1 MRQTAAQSQV
11 RMKRVMD
18 KSGKKQEQK
27 NEQQQG
33 QKNRVAE
40 AILRARDRE
49 MQQEPTEEKLPSL
62 SPEEYEDMYQKILI
76 RLRAEGLMD
85 EDDSEDSREEKPAGS
100 AASGKSETMEVS
112 EKKSSK
118 REKEQLSEEEKEAK
132 EEKKEEKRRETAE
145 KTEAERETKE
155 LHEKSSE
162 EEKRA
167 ERLEIAEYL
176 RDSETEKR
184 SEAAGNSEYGNK
196 QDGKVGQNTGKSI
209 HGKTVQNARG
219 KTGKNSTKPTKIRWF
234 QKKAVKVAGV
244 CLIAGAAVFGVSM
257 TSEANRLFLL
267 QTANEVLGT
276 GDLMQANNDD
286 DRLRSVGDEYEARE
300 IITNALN
307 VQVPDFL
314 YLPDGISYQGYEL
327 ADEVGYA
334 ILEYSY
340 TEGYLYLSISNS
352 ISDMSQGNIKENGEE
367 NEEDNEIEE
376 IETLS
381 GKIPFSIRKME
392 SESEQYVASW
402 TYRNVSYRI
411 WGEISRGELIK
422 ILEKISYD
430 M

>member
-85 EDDSEDSREEKPAGS
+85 EDSSEDSQEEKPAGS
-100 AASGKSETMEVS
+100 AVSGKSEVMEVS

-118 REKEQLSEEEKEAK
+118 REKEQLSEEEKEAN

-176 RDSETEKR
+176 RDSETKER
-184 SEAAGNSEYGNK
+184 SEAAGNSENESSE
-196 QDGKVGQNTGKSI
+196 DGKAGQNTVQSI
-209 HGKTVQNARG
+209 HGKAGQNAHG
-219 KTGKNSTKPTKIRWF
+219 KTGKNSAKPTKIRWF

-244 CLIAGAAVFGVSM
+244 CLIAGAAVFGLSM
-257 TSEANRLFLL
+257 TSEANRLLL
-267 QTANEVLGT
+267 MQTANEVLGT
-276 GDLMQANNDD
+276 GDLMQADNDD
-286 DRLRSVGDEYEARE
+286 DRLMSVGDENEARE
-300 IITNALN
+300 IITDTLN

-314 YLPDGISYQGYEL
+314 YLPDGMSYQGYEL
-327 ADEVGYA
+327 VKEIGYVK
-334 ILEYSY
+334 IEYLY
-340 TEGYLYLSISNS
+340 NGGYLYLEISNS
-352 ISDMSQGNIKENGEE
+352 ISDMSQSNIKERQEE
-367 NEEDNEIEE
+367 VEE
-376 IETLS
+376 IETLN
-381 GKIPFSIRKME
+381 GKMDFVIKQIEDVKEKYS
-392 SESEQYVASW
+392 ASW
-402 TYRNVSYRI
+402 EYKNVAYTFS
-411 WGEISRGELIK
+411 GEIPREELIK
-422 ILEKISYD
+422 ILEKISYA

>member
-76 RLRAEGLMD
+76 RLRAEGLME

-118 REKEQLSEEEKEAK
+118 REKEQLSEEEKEAN

-145 KTEAERETKE
+145 KTEAARETND
-155 LHEKSSE
+155 LHEKSLE

-176 RDSETEKR
+176 RDSEAEER
-184 SEAAGNSEYGNK
+184 SEAAGNSENRNK
-196 QDGKVGQNTGKSI
+196 QDGKAGQNTVQSI
-209 HGKTVQNARG
+209 HGKAGQKAHE
-219 KTGKNSTKPTKIRWF
+219 KTGKHSATSTKIRWF

-257 TSEANRLFLL
+257 TSEANRLLL
-267 QTANEVLGT
+267 MQTANEVLGT
-276 GDLMQANNDD
+276 GDLMQVDNDD
-286 DRLRSVGDEYEARE
+286 DRLMSVGDENEARK
-300 IITNALN
+300 IITDALN
-307 VQVPDFL
+307 VQVPDFY
-314 YLPDGISYQGYEL
+314 YLPEGMSYKDY
-327 ADEVGYA
+327 EVGAEIGYA
-334 ILEYSY
+334 KIRYSY
-340 TEGYLYLSISNS
+340 DGGFIYLEISNS
-352 ISDMSQGNIKENGEE
+352 ISDMSQSSIKENGEGNGLE
-367 NEEDNEIEE
+367 N

-381 GKIPFSIRKME
+381 GIILFDIREME
-392 SESEQYVASW
+392 DDSDQYTANW
-402 TYRNVSYRI
+402 TYKNASYKL
-411 WGEISRGELIK
+411 WGQVKRDELIK

>member
-1 MRQTAAQSQV
+1 
-11 RMKRVMD
+11 MD

-76 RLRAEGLMD
+76 RLRAEGLME

-118 REKEQLSEEEKEAK
+118 REKEQLSEEEKEAN

-145 KTEAERETKE
+145 KTEAARETND

-162 EEKRA
+162 EEKRV
-167 ERLEIAEYL
+167 ERLEITEPL

-184 SEAAGNSEYGNK
+184 SEAAGNSENRNK
-196 QDGKVGQNTGKSI
+196 QDGTAGQNTGKSI
-209 HGKTVQNARG
+209 HGKTGQNARG
-219 KTGKNSTKPTKIRWF
+219 KTGKNSARPTKIRWF

-244 CLIAGAAVFGVSM
+244 CLIAGAAVFGLSM
-257 TSEANRLFLL
+257 TSEANRLLL
-267 QTANEVLGT
+267 MQTANEVLGT
-276 GDLMQANNDD
+276 GDLMQVDNDD
-286 DRLRSVGDEYEARE
+286 DRLMSVGDENEARE
-300 IITNALN
+300 IITDTLN

-314 YLPDGISYQGYEL
+314 YLPEGMSYQSYQL
-327 ADEVGYA
+327 FSEVGYA
-334 ILEYSY
+334 KMTYSY
-340 TEGYLYLSISNS
+340 QQGFIYLTVSNS
-352 ISDMSQGNIKENGEE
+352 LTDMSQGDVKENQ
-367 NEEDNEIEE
+367 NISEE
-376 IETLS
+376 IETLN
-381 GKIPFSIRKME
+381 GKMDFVIKEMEESKGQYIATWEYKNASYSIF
-392 SESEQYVASW
+392 
-402 TYRNVSYRI
+402 
-411 WGEISRGELIK
+411 GEISRDELIK
-422 ILEKISYD
+422 ILEKISYG

>member
-1 MRQTAAQSQV
+1 
-11 RMKRVMD
+11 MD

-76 RLRAEGLMD
+76 RLRAEGLME

-118 REKEQLSEEEKEAK
+118 REKEQLSEEEKEAN

-145 KTEAERETKE
+145 KTEAARETND
-155 LHEKSSE
+155 LHEKSLE

-167 ERLEIAEYL
+167 ERLEIAEHL
-176 RDSETEKR
+176 RDSETEER
-184 SEAAGNSEYGNK
+184 SEAAGNSENESSE
-196 QDGKVGQNTGKSI
+196 DGKAGQNTVQSI
-209 HGKTVQNARG
+209 HGKAGQNAHG
-219 KTGKNSTKPTKIRWF
+219 KTGKNSAKPTKIRWF

-244 CLIAGAAVFGVSM
+244 CLITGAAVFGLSM
-257 TSEANRLFLL
+257 TSEANRLLL
-267 QTANEVLGT
+267 MQTANEVLGT
-276 GDLMQANNDD
+276 GDLMKANNGE
-286 DRLRSVGDEYEARE
+286 DRYVPDGNEDEARQ
-300 IITNALN
+300 IIADALN
-307 VQVPDFL
+307 IQVPDFL
-314 YLPDGISYQGYEL
+314 YLPEGMVYEDYEIG
-327 ADEVGYA
+327 DEIGYA
-334 ILEYSY
+334 KIRYSY
-340 TEGYLYLSISNS
+340 DSGFIYLEMSNS
-352 ISDMSQGNIKENGEE
+352 ISDMSQSNIKESGEDAE
-367 NEEDNEIEE
+367 LEE

-381 GKIPFSIRKME
+381 GLISFNIRKME
-392 SESEQYVASW
+392 EESEQYSASW
-402 TYRNVSYRI
+402 IYKNSFYKL
-411 WGEISRGELIK
+411 WGEVTHDELIK
-422 ILEKISYD
+422 ILEKISFD

>member
-1 MRQTAAQSQV
+1 
-11 RMKRVMD
+11 MD

-76 RLRAEGLMD
+76 RLRAEGLME

-118 REKEQLSEEEKEAK
+118 REKEQLSEEEKEAN

-145 KTEAERETKE
+145 KTEAARETND
-155 LHEKSSE
+155 LHEKSLE

-167 ERLEIAEYL
+167 ERLEIAEHL
-176 RDSETEKR
+176 RHSETKER
-184 SEAAGNSEYGNK
+184 SGAAGNSENENSE
-196 QDGKVGQNTGKSI
+196 DGKAGQNTVQSI
-209 HGKTVQNARG
+209 HGKAGQNARG
-219 KTGKNSTKPTKIRWF
+219 KNGKNSAKSTKIRWF

-244 CLIAGAAVFGVSM
+244 CLIAGAAVFGLSM
-257 TSEANRLFLL
+257 TSEANRLLL
-267 QTANEVLGT
+267 MQTANEVLGT
-276 GDLMQANNDD
+276 GDLMQVDNDD
-286 DRLRSVGDEYEARE
+286 DRLMSVGDENEARE
-300 IITNALN
+300 IITDTLN

-314 YLPDGISYQGYEL
+314 YLPEGMSYQSYQL
-327 ADEVGYA
+327 FSEVGYA
-334 ILEYSY
+334 KMAYSY
-340 TEGYLYLSISNS
+340 QNGYIYLTISTS
-352 ISDMSQGNIKENGEE
+352 LTDMSQGNIK
-367 NEEDNEIEE
+367 DKKSTSEE
-376 IETLS
+376 IETLN
-381 GKIPFSIRKME
+381 GKMDFAIKQME
-392 SESEQYVASW
+392 EDKTQYTASW
-402 TYRNVSYRI
+402 EYKNVAYTLS
-411 WGEISRGELIK
+411 GEISREELIK
-422 ILEKISYD
+422 ILEKISFS

>member
-1 MRQTAAQSQV
+1 
-11 RMKRVMD
+11 MD

-85 EDDSEDSREEKPAGS
+85 EDGSEDSQEEKLAEPAV
-100 AASGKSETMEVS
+100 SGKFKVMEMS

-118 REKEQLSEEEKEAK
+118 REKEQLLEEEKEAK
-132 EEKKEEKRRETAE
+132 EEKKEEKRSETAE
-145 KTEAERETKE
+145 KTEVARETND

-167 ERLEIAEYL
+167 ERLEIAEHL
-176 RDSETEKR
+176 RHSETKER
-184 SEAAGNSEYGNK
+184 SEAAGNSENRNK
-196 QDGKVGQNTGKSI
+196 QDGKAGQNTVQSI
-209 HGKTVQNARG
+209 HGKAGQKAHE
-219 KTGKNSTKPTKIRWF
+219 KTGKNSAKPTKIRWF

-276 GDLMQANNDD
+276 GDLMQADNDD
-286 DRLRSVGDEYEARE
+286 DRLMSVGDENEARE
-300 IITNALN
+300 IITDTLN
-307 VQVPDFL
+307 VQVPDFY
-314 YLPDGISYQGYEL
+314 YLPEGMSYQGYEL
-327 ADEVGYA
+327 VEEIGYA
-334 ILEYSY
+334 EMAYSFND
-340 TEGYLYLSISNS
+340 GMIYLKISNS
-352 ISDMSQGNIKENGEE
+352 ISDMSQGTIKDNG
-367 NEEDNEIEE
+367 NDNEDDLEK

-381 GKIPFSIRKME
+381 GEILFEIKQMDNGND
-392 SESEQYVASW
+392 QYIATWLYKNS
-402 TYRNVSYRI
+402 SYRL
-411 WGEISRGELIK
+411 WGEITRDELIK
-422 ILEKISYD
+422 ILEKISFD

>member
-1 MRQTAAQSQV
+1 
-11 RMKRVMD
+11 MD

-76 RLRAEGLMD
+76 RLRAEGLME

-118 REKEQLSEEEKEAK
+118 REKEQLSEEEKEAN

-145 KTEAERETKE
+145 KTEAARETND
-155 LHEKSSE
+155 LHEKSLE

-167 ERLEIAEYL
+167 ERLEIAEHL
-176 RDSETEKR
+176 RHSETKER
-184 SEAAGNSEYGNK
+184 SGAAGNSENENSE
-196 QDGKVGQNTGKSI
+196 DGKAGQNTVQSI
-209 HGKTVQNARG
+209 HGKAGQNARG
-219 KTGKNSTKPTKIRWF
+219 KNGKNSAKSTKIRWF

-244 CLIAGAAVFGVSM
+244 CLIAGAAVFGLSM

-276 GDLMQANNDD
+276 GDLMQADNDD
-286 DRLRSVGDEYEARE
+286 DRLMSVGDENEARK
-300 IITNALN
+300 IITDALN

-327 ADEVGYA
+327 AEEIGYA
-334 ILEYSY
+334 VLEYSY
-340 TEGYLYLSISNS
+340 SKGYLYLEMSNS
-352 ISDMSQGNIKENGEE
+352 VSDMSQGNIGETY
-367 NEEDNEIEE
+367 DYSEE
-376 IETLS
+376 IETLN
-381 GKIPFSIRKME
+381 GKINFEIKQVE
-392 SESEQYVASW
+392 KNKEQYTARWKYKNVAYTLS
-402 TYRNVSYRI
+402 
-411 WGEISRGELIK
+411 GEISESELIK
-422 ILEKISYD
+422 ILENISYG

>member
-40 AILRARDRE
+40 AILRVRDRE

-118 REKEQLSEEEKEAK
+118 REKEQLAEEETEAN
-132 EEKKEEKRRETAE
+132 EEKKDEKRRETAE
-145 KTEAERETKE
+145 KTEVARETND

-162 EEKRA
+162 EEKRT
-167 ERLEIAEYL
+167 ERLEIAEHL
-176 RDSETEKR
+176 RDSETEER
-184 SEAAGNSEYGNK
+184 SEAAGNSENESSE
-196 QDGKVGQNTGKSI
+196 DGKAGQNTVQSI
-209 HGKTVQNARG
+209 HGKAGQNAHG
-219 KTGKNSTKPTKIRWF
+219 KTGKNSAKPTKIRWF

-244 CLIAGAAVFGVSM
+244 CLITGAAVFGLSM
-257 TSEANRLFLL
+257 TSEANRLLL
-267 QTANEVLGT
+267 MQTANEVLGT
-276 GDLMQANNDD
+276 GDLMKANNGE
-286 DRLRSVGDEYEARE
+286 DRYVPDGNEDEARQV
-300 IITNALN
+300 ISDSLN
-307 VQVPDFL
+307 VQLPEFL
-314 YLPDGISYQGYEL
+314 YLPDGMSYQSYQL
-327 ADEVGYA
+327 FDEIGYA
-334 ILEYSY
+334 VLEYSY
-340 TEGYLYLSISNS
+340 VDGYLYLTVSNS
-352 ISDMSQGNIKENGEE
+352 LTDMSQGNIKASQEEVEEVDTLNGKMQFVIKQIEEGEE
-367 NEEDNEIEE
+367 HY
-376 IETLS
+376 S
-381 GKIPFSIRKME
+381 
-392 SESEQYVASW
+392 ASW
-402 TYRNVSYRI
+402 EYKNVSYTLS
-411 WGEISRGELIK
+411 GEISRNELIK
-422 ILEKISYD
+422 ILEKISYN

>member
-1 MRQTAAQSQV
+1 
-11 RMKRVMD
+11 MD
-18 KSGKKQEQK
+18 KSGKKQEHK

-85 EDDSEDSREEKPAGS
+85 EDGSEDSREEKPAGS
-100 AASGKSETMEVS
+100 AVSGKSEVMEMS

-118 REKEQLSEEEKEAK
+118 REKEQLLEEEKEAK
-132 EEKKEEKRRETAE
+132 EEKKEEKRSETAE
-145 KTEAERETKE
+145 KTEAARETND

-162 EEKRA
+162 KEKRA

-176 RDSETEKR
+176 RDSETEER
-184 SEAAGNSEYGNK
+184 SEAAGNSENRNK
-196 QDGKVGQNTGKSI
+196 QDGTVGQNTGKSI
-209 HGKTVQNARG
+209 HGKTAQNARG
-219 KTGKNSTKPTKIRWF
+219 KNEKNSTKPTKIRWF

-244 CLIAGAAVFGVSM
+244 CLIAGAAVFGLSM
-257 TSEANRLFLL
+257 TSEANRLLL
-267 QTANEVLGT
+267 MQTANEVLGT
-276 GDLMQANNDD
+276 GDLMQVDNDD
-286 DRLRSVGDEYEARE
+286 DRLMSVGDENEARE

-307 VQVPDFL
+307 IQVPDFY
-314 YLPDGISYQGYEL
+314 YLPEDMSYQCYQL
-327 ADEVGYA
+327 FDEIGYA
-334 ILEYSY
+334 VMEYSY
-340 TEGYLYLSISNS
+340 SKGYLYLEISNS
-352 ISDMSQGNIKENGEE
+352 ISDMSQSSIKENGENNGLE
-367 NEEDNEIEE
+367 N

-381 GKIPFSIRKME
+381 GIISFDIRKME
-392 SESEQYVASW
+392 EDNDQYTATWIYKNAS
-402 TYRNVSYRI
+402 YKL
-411 WGEISRGELIK
+411 WGEIERDQLIK

>member
-85 EDDSEDSREEKPAGS
+85 EDDSEDSQEEKLAEP
-100 AASGKSETMEVS
+100 AASGKSEVMEVS

-118 REKEQLSEEEKEAK
+118 REKEQLPEEEKEAK
-132 EEKKEEKRRETAE
+132 EEKKEEKRSETAE
-145 KTEAERETKE
+145 KTEVARETND

-167 ERLEIAEYL
+167 ERLEIAEHL
-176 RDSETEKR
+176 RHSETEKR
-184 SEAAGNSEYGNK
+184 SEAAGNSENESSE
-196 QDGKVGQNTGKSI
+196 DGKAGQNTVQSI
-209 HGKTVQNARG
+209 HGKAGQNAHG
-219 KTGKNSTKPTKIRWF
+219 KTGKNSATPTKIRWF

-257 TSEANRLFLL
+257 TSEANRLLL
-267 QTANEVLGT
+267 MQTANEVLGT
-276 GDLMQANNDD
+276 GDLMKANNGE
-286 DRLRSVGDEYEARE
+286 DRYVPDGNEDEARK
-300 IITNALN
+300 IVSDALN
-307 VQVPDFL
+307 AQVPEFY
-314 YLPDGISYQGYEL
+314 YLPDGMSYQKYEL
-327 ADEVGYA
+327 VEEIGYA
-334 ILEYSY
+334 KIQYSY
-340 TEGYLYLSISNS
+340 SDGFIYLTISNS
-352 ISDMSQGNIKENGEE
+352 LTDMSQGDI
-367 NEEDNEIEE
+367 NEKQNESEE

-381 GKIPFSIRKME
+381 GKINFVIKEME
-392 SESEQYVASW
+392 EGKGQYIASW
-402 TYRNVSYRI
+402 KYKNVAYSMF
-411 WGEISRGELIK
+411 GEISREELIK
-422 ILEKISYD
+422 ILEKISYN

>member
-85 EDDSEDSREEKPAGS
+85 EDSSEDSQEEKPAGS
-100 AASGKSETMEVS
+100 AVSGKSEVMEVS

-118 REKEQLSEEEKEAK
+118 REKEQLSEEEKEAN

-145 KTEAERETKE
+145 KTEAARETND

-162 EEKRA
+162 EEKRV
-167 ERLEIAEYL
+167 ERLEITEPL

-184 SEAAGNSEYGNK
+184 SEAAGNSENRNK
-196 QDGKVGQNTGKSI
+196 QDGTAGQNTGKSI
-209 HGKTVQNARG
+209 HGKTGQNARG
-219 KTGKNSTKPTKIRWF
+219 KTGKNSARPTKIRWF

-244 CLIAGAAVFGVSM
+244 CLIAGAAVFGLSM
-257 TSEANRLFLL
+257 TSEANRLLL
-267 QTANEVLGT
+267 MQTANEVLGT
-276 GDLMQANNDD
+276 GDLMQVDNDD
-286 DRLRSVGDEYEARE
+286 DRLMSVGDENEARE
-300 IITNALN
+300 IITDTLN

-314 YLPDGISYQGYEL
+314 YLPEGMSYQSYQL
-327 ADEVGYA
+327 FSEVGYA
-334 ILEYSY
+334 KMTYSY
-340 TEGYLYLSISNS
+340 QQGFIYLTVSNS
-352 ISDMSQGNIKENGEE
+352 LTDMSQGDVKENQ
-367 NEEDNEIEE
+367 NISEE
-376 IETLS
+376 IETLN
-381 GKIPFSIRKME
+381 GKMDFVIKEMEESKGQYIATWEYKNASYSIF
-392 SESEQYVASW
+392 
-402 TYRNVSYRI
+402 
-411 WGEISRGELIK
+411 GEISRDELIK
-422 ILEKISYD
+422 ILEKISYG

>member
-85 EDDSEDSREEKPAGS
+85 GDGSEDSQEEKLAEP
-100 AASGKSETMEVS
+100 AASGKSEATEIS

-118 REKEQLSEEEKEAK
+118 REKEQLPEEGKEAK
-132 EEKKEEKRRETAE
+132 GEKKEEKRSETAE
-145 KTEAERETKE
+145 KTEVARETND

-162 EEKRA
+162 EEKRV
-167 ERLEIAEYL
+167 ERLEITEPL
-176 RDSETEKR
+176 RDSETEER
-184 SEAAGNSEYGNK
+184 SEATGNSENRNK
-196 QDGKVGQNTGKSI
+196 QDGTAGQNTGKSI
-209 HGKTVQNARG
+209 QGKTVQNARG
-219 KTGKNSTKPTKIRWF
+219 KTGKNSARPTKIRWF

-276 GDLMQANNDD
+276 GDLMQTNNDD

-300 IITNALN
+300 IITDALN

-314 YLPDGISYQGYEL
+314 YLPDGMSYQEYEL
-327 ADEVGYA
+327 VEEIGYA
-334 ILEYSY
+334 VLEYSY
-340 TEGYLYLSISNS
+340 SDGFIYLTISNS
-352 ISDMSQGNIKENGEE
+352 LTDMSQGDI
-367 NEEDNEIEE
+367 NEKQNESEE

-381 GKIPFSIRKME
+381 GKIDFVIKEME
-392 SESEQYVASW
+392 EGKGQYIASW
-402 TYRNVSYRI
+402 KYKNVAYSMF
-411 WGEISRGELIK
+411 GEISREELIK
-422 ILEKISYD
+422 ILEKISYN

>member
-40 AILRARDRE
+40 AVLRARDRE

-100 AASGKSETMEVS
+100 AASGKSEAMEVS

-132 EEKKEEKRRETAE
+132 EEKKEEKQRETAE
-145 KTEAERETKE
+145 RTEAERKAKE

-167 ERLEIAEYL
+167 ERLEITEHV
-176 RDSETEKR
+176 RDSEAEER
-184 SEAAGNSEYGNK
+184 SEAAGNSEYRNK

-209 HGKTVQNARG
+209 HGKTAQNPRG

-244 CLIAGAAVFGVSM
+244 CLIAGAAVFGLSM
-257 TSEANRLFLL
+257 TSEANRLLL
-267 QTANEVLGT
+267 MQTANEVLGT
-276 GDLMQANNDD
+276 GDLMQTNNDD
-286 DRLRSVGDEYEARE
+286 DRLRSVGNEYEARE
-300 IITNALN
+300 IITDALN
-307 VQVPDFL
+307 VQVPDFYYVPEGMS
-314 YLPDGISYQGYEL
+314 YLDY
-327 ADEVGYA
+327 EVGTEIGYA
-334 ILEYSY
+334 KIRYSY
-340 TEGYLYLSISNS
+340 DDGFIYLEISNS
-352 ISDMSQGNIKENGEE
+352 ISDMSQSSIKENGEGNGLE
-367 NEEDNEIEE
+367 N

-381 GKIPFSIRKME
+381 GVISFDIRKME
-392 SESEQYVASW
+392 DNSDQYTANW
-402 TYRNVSYRI
+402 TYKNASYKL
-411 WGEISRGELIK
+411 WGEVKRDELIK
-422 ILEKISYD
+422 ILEKISYN

>member
-40 AILRARDRE
+40 AILRVRDRE

-118 REKEQLSEEEKEAK
+118 REKEQLSEEEKEAN

-145 KTEAERETKE
+145 KTEVARETND

-162 EEKRA
+162 EEKRT
-167 ERLEIAEYL
+167 ERLEIAEHL
-176 RDSETEKR
+176 RDSETEER
-184 SEAAGNSEYGNK
+184 SEAAGNSENESSE
-196 QDGKVGQNTGKSI
+196 DGKAGQNTVQSI
-209 HGKTVQNARG
+209 HGKAGQNAHG
-219 KTGKNSTKPTKIRWF
+219 KTGKNSAKPTKIRWF

-244 CLIAGAAVFGVSM
+244 CLITGAAVFGLSM
-257 TSEANRLFLL
+257 TSEANRLLL
-267 QTANEVLGT
+267 MQTANEVLGT
-276 GDLMQANNDD
+276 GDLMKANNGE
-286 DRLRSVGDEYEARE
+286 DRYVPDGNEDEARQV
-300 IITNALN
+300 ISDSLN
-307 VQVPDFL
+307 VQLPEFL
-314 YLPDGISYQGYEL
+314 YLPDGMSYQSYQL
-327 ADEVGYA
+327 FDEIGYA
-334 ILEYSY
+334 VLEYSY
-340 TEGYLYLSISNS
+340 VDGYLYLTVSNS
-352 ISDMSQGNIKENGEE
+352 LTDMSQGNIKASQEEVEEVDTLNGKMQFVIKQIEEGEE
-367 NEEDNEIEE
+367 HY
-376 IETLS
+376 S
-381 GKIPFSIRKME
+381 
-392 SESEQYVASW
+392 ASW
-402 TYRNVSYRI
+402 EYKNVSYTLS
-411 WGEISRGELIK
+411 GEISRNELIK
-422 ILEKISYD
+422 ILEKISYN

>member
-85 EDDSEDSREEKPAGS
+85 EDGSEDSQEEKLAEPAV
-100 AASGKSETMEVS
+100 SGKFKVMEMS

-118 REKEQLSEEEKEAK
+118 REKEQLLEEEKEAK
-132 EEKKEEKRRETAE
+132 EEKKEEKRSETAE
-145 KTEAERETKE
+145 KTEAARETND

-162 EEKRA
+162 EEKRV
-167 ERLEIAEYL
+167 ERLEITEPL
-176 RDSETEKR
+176 RDSETEER
-184 SEAAGNSEYGNK
+184 SEATGNSENRNK
-196 QDGKVGQNTGKSI
+196 QDGTAGQNTGKSI
-209 HGKTVQNARG
+209 HGKTAQNARG
-219 KTGKNSTKPTKIRWF
+219 KTGKNSARPTKIRWF

-244 CLIAGAAVFGVSM
+244 CLIAGAAVFGLSM
-257 TSEANRLFLL
+257 TSEANRLLL
-267 QTANEVLGT
+267 MQTANEVLGT
-276 GDLMQANNDD
+276 GDLMQVDNDD
-286 DRLRSVGDEYEARE
+286 DRLMSVGDENEARE

-307 VQVPDFL
+307 IQVPDFY
-314 YLPDGISYQGYEL
+314 YLPDGISYQGYQL
-327 ADEVGYA
+327 FDEIGYA
-334 ILEYSY
+334 VMEYSY
-340 TEGYLYLSISNS
+340 SRGFLYLSVSNS
-352 ISDMSQGNIKENGEE
+352 ISDMSQSNIKETA
-367 NEEDNEIEE
+367 EDNKVED

-381 GKIPFSIRKME
+381 GKISFSIKKME
-392 SESEQYVASW
+392 EEEEQYAATW
-402 TYRNVSYRI
+402 TYKNASYRL
-411 WGEISRGELIK
+411 WGEIPRDELIK
-422 ILEKISYD
+422 ILEKISYN